1 MLVTIDAVLTPAEL
15 QQVRDQLAKAPWAQN
30 QSAGPQALLAKHN
43 LQIPEGS
50 EALKALRLTVM
61 RALNRSAKLMSAAL
75 PNKIVPPNFNR
86 YTVDNNRYGWHT
98 DSTLRYLSDGSCLRT
113 DVSATLS
120 LSDPADYEG
129 GELVIE
135 DTYGEHK
142 VKLAAGSLVLY
153 PAGSIHQVTPVTQ
166 GERLACYLFMQSVVK
181 DTGCRSHLYEMDLA
195 LMALRQK
202 HGEEQP
208 EVIRLTGLYNNLLRR
223 WSEC

>member
-1 MLVTIDAVLTPAEL
+1 MLVTLDAVLTPAEL
-15 QQVRDQLAKAPWAQN
+15 QHVRDQLAKAPWAQN
-30 QSAGPQALLAKHN
+30 QNAGPQALLAKHN
-43 LQIPEGS
+43 LQIPEGN
-50 EALKALRLTVM
+50 EALKGLRLTVM
-61 RALNRSAKLMSAAL
+61 RSLNRSSKLMSAAL

-86 YTVDNNRYGWHT
+86 YTLDNNRYGWHT
-98 DSTLRYLSDGSCLRT
+98 DSTLRYLPDGSCLRT
-113 DVSATLS
+113 DVSATLF

-153 PAGSIHQVTPVTQ
+153 PAGSIHQVSPVTR
-166 GERLACYLFMQSVVK
+166 GERLACYLFIQSVVK

-202 HGEEQP
+202 HGEAQP